1 MIPAHAPLVGQTRG
15 EHLES
20 IHYGSA
26 VLLDA
31 DGNIETSI
39 GDTEAVFYPRSAL
52 KPLFAV
58 GMVRAGL
65 KLNQEQLTLAS
76 ASHSGSLEHQRI
88 VLSTLHDAGLAESDL
103 GNSVDLPYGK
113 AEREAHLAAGG
124 RPTRLA
130 QNCSGKHA
138 ALLALC
144 VHKGWDTEN
153 YLNPEHPVSALLRE
167 TIEEL
172 CGTRV
177 ASTSIDGCGTP
188 VYPLTLA
195 ALARG
200 YARLAQGAPGSAEQ
214 QVKAAI
220 VNHPELLAGMD
231 RDVSALMR
239 ALPGAVAKDGF
250 EGIQAVALPDG
261 RALAVKISD
270 GGDRARM
277 PITATLL
284 LNALEEAPDDL
295 RTLTHSNVEAGPA
308 EERVG
313 KLFAL

>member
-15 EHLES
+15 DHIES

-26 VLLDA
+26 VLLDV

-88 VLSTLHDAGLAESDL
+88 VLSTLHDAGLTESDL

-144 VHKGWDTEN
+144 VLKGWGTEN
-153 YLNPEHPVSALLRE
+153 YLDPEHPISALLRE
-167 TIEEL
+167 TVEEL

-200 YARLAQGAPGSAEQ
+200 YARLAKAQPGSAEY

-220 VNHPELLAGMD
+220 VNYPELLAGVG

-284 LNALEEAPDDL
+284 LNALEEVPDDL
-295 RTLTHSNVEAGPA
+295 RALTHSNVEAGPA